1 MRSRLMHEMKNCLAA
16 SIYNHALPTAS
27 FETPLPVSSPPMNAL
42 RPHTSPRVTP
52 PPAAPP
58 VNDLSQASSSTH
70 YLSIGAMV
78 GIGIGTV
85 ASILILAFCLLSG
98 IPYLRS
104 RRRERALQRAVEE
117 VERGVEMQKSMG
129 HASDAMSE
137 SKENMV
143 LESRVE
149 ILIDDGMSERNAIE
163 AWDGWDGR
171 WTEDDDLER
180 GRKGMSLPRREY

>member
-1 MRSRLMHEMKNCLAA
+1 MDGFKDCQFTSV
-16 SIYNHALPTAS
+16 YDHAPSTAS
-27 FETPLPVSSPPMNAL
+27 FETPVPVSSPSMNAL
-42 RPHTSPRVTP
+42 SPHASPSVTS

-58 VNDLSQASSSTH
+58 ADGLNLISPPEH
-70 YLSIGAMV
+70 YLSIGSMV
-78 GIGIGTV
+78 GIGFGSV
-85 ASILILAFCLLSG
+85 ASILILAFGLLAG

-104 RRRERALQRAVEE
+104 RRRTCALQRAVEE
-117 VERGVEMQKSMG
+117 VERGVELQKAMG
-129 HASDAMSE
+129 HTNDAMSE

-149 ILIDDGMSERNAIE
+149 IVVDDGESERNAIE

>member
-1 MRSRLMHEMKNCLAA
+1 
-16 SIYNHALPTAS
+16 
-27 FETPLPVSSPPMNAL
+27 
-42 RPHTSPRVTP
+42 
-52 PPAAPP
+52 
-58 VNDLSQASSSTH
+58 
-70 YLSIGAMV
+70 MV

>member
-1 MRSRLMHEMKNCLAA
+1 MHEMKNCLAA

-27 FETPLPVSSPPMNAL
+27 FETPLPVSSPSMNAL
-42 RPHTSPRVTP
+42 RPHASPRVTP

-58 VNDLSQASSSTH
+58 VSDLSQASSSTH

-129 HASDAMSE
+129 HVSDAMSE

>member
-1 MRSRLMHEMKNCLAA
+1 MRLRLIDVTKNCLGTF
-16 SIYNHALPTAS
+16 INDHALSTAS
-27 FETPLPVSSPPMNAL
+27 FETPLPASSPPTNTL
-42 RPHTSPRVTP
+42 RPHASPRVTP

-58 VNDLSQASSSTH
+58 VTNLSQASPPTH

-104 RRRERALQRAVEE
+104 KRHERALQRAVEE

-129 HASDAMSE
+129 HTSDGMSE